1 MFLWWRKK
9 KLVPRGVTDDQMPL
23 LSTAAQT
30 EPWPPY
36 EAIRNHPAD
45 FRVKYR
51 LYRPEEGGRKRP
63 PRQGYRSDFAFD
75 EDDLSHPKLYMIFPE
90 FEDEQGRVILDCSY
104 PIPFAGTARMW
115 IVIPERRQ
123 EIHRDRI
130 KVGTK
135 GYFMEGPH
143 RIGEME
149 VIELLGLHTNPVG
162 DQK

>member
-1 MFLWWRKK
+1 MCQRDCERKGRKLYVAMWRKK

-30 EPWPPY
+30 EPWTPY

-90 FEDEQGRVILDCSY
+90 LEDYFSEISNA
-104 PIPFAGTARMW
+104 IARRGW
-115 IVIPERRQ
+115 Q
-123 EIHRDRI
+123 TFD
-130 KVGTK
+130 
-135 GYFMEGPH
+135 
-143 RIGEME
+143 
-149 VIELLGLHTNPVG
+149 LS
-162 DQK
+162 